1 MNSSTLV
8 AKLRSD
14 ERPLLDHI
22 QELQNRFAELEPT
35 VLAFVAEED
44 RWTRIQREAENLLRR
59 YPKPAGRPPLFGV
72 PVGIKDIFRVEG
84 FETRAG
90 SRLPPEEIRGAEAS
104 SVKRLKEAGALIIGK
119 TVTAE
124 FAYLAPGPTRNPHDP
139 EHTPGGSS
147 SGSAAAVAARLCLL
161 ALGTQTVGSINR
173 PAAFCGICGFKP
185 SYGRLPADGVIPL
198 APGADHIGWFA
209 PDVDGIELAAKVLI
223 PDWRSS
229 LTETRPKLGVPAGP
243 YLDRVT
249 PDARDHFQ
257 QTCALLQAA
266 GYILIDVPAFP
277 DFEELYRWHHCLVAA
292 EAAQVHANW
301 YRHYKPL
308 YRPETVELIER
319 GLKVSATDLATAR
332 AVRQRQRERLTALM
346 RQYQVHAWVSP
357 SATGPAPH
365 GLSSTGDSVMQ
376 LPWTQAGVPLLT
388 VPTGFI
394 GGLPVGIQI
403 AGSWGADETL
413 VRWGRGIE
421 SSLACPST
429 SHLEGG
435 FPPVA

>member
-1 MNSSTLV
+1 MNSDTV
-8 AKLRSD
+8 ATKLRSG
-14 ERPLLDHI
+14 EWPLLTYI
-22 QELQNRFAELEPT
+22 RALQNRFTEVEPK
-35 VLAFVAEED
+35 VLAFVAEND
-44 RWTRIQREAENLLRR
+44 RWIRIRREAEDLLRR
-59 YPKPAGRPPLFGV
+59 YPELASRPPLFGV
-72 PVGIKDIFRVEG
+72 PVGIKDIFHIEG

-90 SRLPPEEIRGAEAS
+90 SRLPPEELRGMEAS
-104 SVKRLKEAGALIIGK
+104 AVKRLKEAGALIIGK

-124 FAYLAPGPTRNPHDP
+124 FAYLAPGPTRNPHNP

-147 SGSAAAVAARLCLL
+147 SGSAAAVAAGLCLL
-161 ALGTQTVGSINR
+161 TLGTQTVGSINR

-229 LTETRPKLGVPAGP
+229 VTETLPKLGIPAGP
-243 YLDRVT
+243 YLDRVA

-257 QTCALLQAA
+257 ETCAVLREA
-266 GYILIDVPAFP
+266 GYILIEVPAFP
-277 DFEELYRWHHCLVAA
+277 DFQQLHRWHHRLVAA
-292 EAAQVHANW
+292 EAAQVHTKW
-301 YRHYKPL
+301 YRRYKPL

-319 GLKVSATDLATAR
+319 GLKVSAADLKTAR
-332 AVRQRQRERLTALM
+332 GVRQRQRDYLSALM
-346 RQYQVHAWVSP
+346 RQNGVDVWISP

-403 AGSWGADETL
+403 AGSCGEDEAL
-413 VRWGRGIE
+413 IGWVRGLEGP
-421 SSLACPST
+421 LACRSE
-429 SHLEGG
+429 SHLEDG
-435 FPPVA
+435 FLPVA